1 MTRLTASEMER
12 ASRCPASVTL
22 PRLDAH
28 TEAAERGTE
37 IHAFLERIP
46 AMGREA
52 SLALVPDAWREVC
65 EAIDVERLPTNL
77 AAEVALA
84 YDVAADTG
92 REIGRG
98 LRRDYSSAGANEIVG
113 TADVVGL
120 SQDAVLVSD
129 WKTGRTDTQPAAL
142 SLQLRTLAL
151 AAARAYGRDIVHV
164 EKIRIRENGYAWRD
178 RAVFDVFDL
187 DEIAA
192 EVRGIYSTVA
202 GADPPLR
209 PGSWCRHCPAFAAC
223 PAQTALLRR
232 VVDGSEIDDVE
243 RMLPLS
249 PEVARVAY
257 ERWQAMKHLM
267 KRIEA
272 ALHAY
277 AKEHPIPL
285 GGHRVFGELVTEGN
299 EKIDGE
305 VAWTVLA
312 DRHGPVVANAAVT
325 KSATKAS
332 IREALRA
339 SLTEPRALA
348 RTEREVL
355 SRIRD
360 LGGAS
365 KPLTSKVTEYEAPPS
380 ENQEDVEYKP

>member
-12 ASRCPASVTL
+12 AAKCPASVTL
-22 PRLDAH
+22 PRQDGY
-28 TEAAERGTE
+28 TEAAVRGTD

-52 SLALVPDAWREVC
+52 SLELVPADWREVC

-84 YDVAADTG
+84 YDVRTDTG
-92 REIGRG
+92 RELGRG
-98 LRRDYSSAGANEIVG
+98 LRRDYSAAAPSEIVG
-113 TADVVGL
+113 TSDVIGLAD
-120 SQDAVLVSD
+120 DAVLVSD
-129 WKTGRTDTQPAAL
+129 WKTGRSDTEPAAR
-142 SLQLRTLAL
+142 SPQIRTLSL
-151 AAARAYGRDIVHV
+151 AAARAYGRDIVHA
-164 EKIRIRENGYAWRD
+164 EKIRIRENGAAWRD

-187 DEIAA
+187 DEIAD
-192 EVRGIYSTVA
+192 EVRTVHA
-202 GADPPLR
+202 AVTAPEPAVR
-209 PGSWCRHCPAFAAC
+209 PGPWCRHCPAFASC

-232 VVDGSEIDDVE
+232 VVDGSEIEDVE

-285 GGHRVFGELVTEGN
+285 GGHRVFGELITEGN
-299 EKIDGE
+299 EQLDGD
-305 VAWTVLA
+305 VAYAVMRDMFGQDVA
-312 DRHGPVVANAAVT
+312 DAAVKRT
-325 KSATKAS
+325 ATKTG
-332 IREALRA
+332 IREALRPT
-339 SLTEPRALA
+339 LDEPRKLA
-348 RTEREVL
+348 TTERRVHEA
-355 SRIRD
+355 IRQR
-360 LGGAS
+360 GGAHR
-365 KPLTSKVTEYEAPPS
+365 PMTSKVTEYEAPPS
-380 ENQEDVEYKP
+380 ENQEATEYKQ